1 MVVLDLCDQRRQLK
15 QQKYTST
22 DAGQEY
28 RKLDREVRKKMK
40 AAKEEKEEWIKGQHK
55 DIEVGLMSGSSKEAY
70 NTFKALTKTQ
80 QRKSAAIKDSSGSIL
95 TESTAVLNLWT
106 EYCSGLDNCELH
118 LDTSLL

>member
-1 MVVLDLCDQRRQLK
+1 MEVLDLCDQRRQLK

-40 AAKEEKEEWIKGQHK
+40 AAKEEWIKGQCK
-55 DIEVGLMSGSSKEAY
+55 NIEVGLMSGSSKEAY

-80 QRKSAAIKDSSGSIL
+80 QRKSTDIDDSSGSIL
-95 TESTAVLNLWT
+95 TESTAVLNRWT
-106 EYCSGLDNCELH
+106 EHCSGLY
-118 LDTSLL
+118 S